1 MYLYIRFAYRMYR
14 KYDTKHT
21 ECRGAEI
28 MGIFAN
34 MGVDMRCIY
43 ATGFA
48 LVSFLYSWVLTDT
61 LIDKIR
67 KGRKK

>member
-1 MYLYIRFAYRMYR
+1 
-14 KYDTKHT
+14 
-21 ECRGAEI
+21 

-48 LVSFLYSWVLTDT
+48 LVSFGYVWVFTEWI
-61 LIDKIR
+61 IDKIR

>member
-1 MYLYIRFAYRMYR
+1 
-14 KYDTKHT
+14 
-21 ECRGAEI
+21 

-48 LVSFLYSWVLTDT
+48 LVSFMYSWALTDT